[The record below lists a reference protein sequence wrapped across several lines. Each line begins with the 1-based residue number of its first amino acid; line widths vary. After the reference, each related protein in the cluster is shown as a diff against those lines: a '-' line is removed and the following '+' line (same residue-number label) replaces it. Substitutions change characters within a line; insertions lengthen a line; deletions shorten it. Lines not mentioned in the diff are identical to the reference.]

1 MGWFSRWRRARA
13 ASRITIDDRL
23 WLAVVERLSFL
34 RVLPPDDRQRLREL
48 VTAFLDKKS
57 LHGAG
62 GLELSDEMRLMIAVQ
77 ACLPVLKLGLDWYD
91 DWVEIIVYP
100 DEFIVEHEYT
110 DELGIVHRVREPRS
124 GEAWEHGPVILSWT
138 DAEAAGSGD
147 GYNVVIHE
155 FAHKLDLRNGAADG
169 FPPLHAGMD
178 RKAWTDAFSAA
189 YADFERRVESW
200 GGDVEED
207 SLIDDYAAED
217 PGEFFAVLSEVFFER
232 PDALHHDYP
241 EVYRQLVQFYRQDP
255 LARLQAAGAVV
266 SA

>member
-1 MGWFSRWRRARA
+1 MALLDWFSRWRRARA
-13 ASRITIDDRL
+13 AGRITINDDI
-23 WLAVVERLSFL
+23 WAGVIERLSFL
-34 RVLPPDDRQRLREL
+34 RVLPAVDRQRLREL
-48 VTAFLDKKS
+48 VAAFLSEKS

-62 GLELSDEMRLMIAVQ
+62 GLELTETMRLMIAAQ
-77 ACLPVLKLGLDWYD
+77 ACLPVLNLGLDWYD

-110 DELGIVHRVREPRS
+110 DEHGIVHRVREPRS
-124 GEAWEHGPVILSWT
+124 GEAWEQGPVILSWV
-138 DAEAAGSGD
+138 DAEAADGGD

-155 FAHKLDLRNGAADG
+155 FAHKLDMRNGTANG

-178 RKAWTDAFSAA
+178 RKAWTEAFSSAF
-189 YADFERRVESW
+189 ADLERRIEQW
-200 GGDVEED
+200 ED
-207 SLIDDYAAED
+207 GLIDEYAAED

-241 EVYRQLVQFYRQDP
+241 EAYRQLAQFYRQDP